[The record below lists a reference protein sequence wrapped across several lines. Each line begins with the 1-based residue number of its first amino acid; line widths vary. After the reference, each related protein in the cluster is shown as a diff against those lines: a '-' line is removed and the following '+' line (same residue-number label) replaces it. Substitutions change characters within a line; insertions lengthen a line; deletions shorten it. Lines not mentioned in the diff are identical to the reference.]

1 MEKPIMDDVIKGYEE
16 LIAKIDMEIKKI
28 DEGKV
33 EEKSEEERIA
43 NHLEM
48 LKNHLVSKELD
59 EVALRLSYLAE
70 KAFKDENLFA
80 KISELF
86 KGRMHLYES
95 ILEEIDKDI
104 NEKQLLV
111 SYECH
116 DEVIET
122 FHKDLLKS
130 CKCARKL
137 VLLLQEKEI
146 QSQYDRLQN
155 DIEKSNGQLMN
166 FFQDSLEDY
175 KNKLL
180 EIKENLKL
188 IDEQLQSEE

>member
-1 MEKPIMDDVIKGYEE
+1 MEKPIMDDAIIKGYEE

-59 EVALRLSYLAE
+59 AVALCLSNFLAE
-70 KAFKDENLFA
+70 KAFKDENLFM
-80 KISELF
+80 KIFEIF

-104 NEKQLLV
+104 KYLKNLSKESPFL
-111 SYECH
+111 
-116 DEVIET
+116 
-122 FHKDLLKS
+122 KDLLKS
-130 CKCARKL
+130 SKYGRKL

-146 QSQYDRLQN
+146 QSQKR
-155 DIEKSNGQLMN
+155 
-166 FFQDSLEDY
+166 
-175 KNKLL
+175 
-180 EIKENLKL
+180 
-188 IDEQLQSEE
+188 